1 MKKLLIALLLVA
13 ATLSWSVAPV
23 LAANQTH
30 AEAGVEALINV
41 NSASLKELSKLP
53 GIGKV
58 TAERIIAYRDTNGPF
73 ATVDDLGKVK
83 GVGKKTLEKIRPI
96 VVVE

>member
-1 MKKLLIALLLVA
+1 MKKLFIAVLLVA
-13 ATLSWSVAPV
+13 ATLSWTVVPV
-23 LAANQTH
+23 LAANQTQ
-30 AEAGVEALINV
+30 AEASVESQINV
-41 NSASLKELSKLP
+41 NTATLKELSKLP

-73 ATVDDLGKVK
+73 ASVDALGKVK